1 MPDHVVYIDRFEIRD
16 GKLEDFERYAN
27 GMASFVE
34 EQEPGALSFN
44 YYLNEDGTAGTA
56 VFVFSNA
63 DALDAHL
70 NLASSRFQQGYE
82 LLSAT
87 EIELLGTP
95 SKGAVELAKSFNAS
109 IKRKLAGFGR

>member
-1 MPDHVVYIDRFEIRD
+1 MAEHVVYVDRFEIRD

-34 EQEPGALSFN
+34 QEEPGALSFN
-44 YYLNEDGTAGTA
+44 YYLNEEGSGGTA

-70 NLASSRFQQGYE
+70 ELAGSRFQEGYE
-82 LLSAT
+82 MLSAT
-87 EIELLGTP
+87 EIELLG
-95 SKGAVELAKSFNAS
+95 SRSAGAVELAKSFNAS
-109 IKRKLAGFGR
+109 IKRKVAGFGR